1 MSSRRITILWCLWG
15 YMKRILVA
23 LVIFL
28 FPVTTAAI
36 AQVSNASL
44 TGLVTDQSGAAVP
57 NVTVTIT
64 IKSTNTER
72 KVTTDQTGYYTFPS
86 VPIGD
91 YLITADLTGFNRT
104 AREFN
109 LQTGQRARVDLTI
122 EVGTEKTSVN
132 VEAVVPQLSTQDASV
147 GAVID

>member
-23 LVIFL
+23 LVFL
-28 FPVTTAAI
+28 FLVTTATI
-36 AQVSNASL
+36 AQVSTASL

-57 NVTVTIT
+57 NVTVTVT
-64 IKSTNTER
+64 LKSTNTER
-72 KVTTDQTGYYTFPS
+72 SVMTDQTGYYTFPS

-91 YLITADLTGFNRT
+91 YLITADLTGFSRT

-132 VEAVVPQLSTQDASV
+132 VDAVVPQLST
-147 GAVID
+147 